1 MLYCSMVEECAK
13 LNVKKSM
20 DEIEWTSDQFKLVLA
35 KHHEQIGVRLCLGE
49 IFIEIWKLL
58 SDNSKTQH

>member
-20 DEIEWTSDQFKLVLA
+20 DEGEWTSDQFKLVLA
-35 KHHEQIGVRLCLGE
+35 KHHEQVMVIL
-49 IFIEIWKLL
+49 IM
-58 SDNSKTQH
+58 N